1 MHLMGGFTTTVLL
14 LWLLLN
20 QNTPNRINQNIL
32 KRHKLILSISIFLLL
47 VQIFLGGWT
56 STNYAAL
63 SCGQYFPTCLGEL
76 WPDSLDFKN
85 AFFWGPLGIDYEFGV
100 LESETR
106 SAIQML
112 HRIGALVV
120 TLTLAF
126 LIVNFR
132 NYPRLKNNLLLILS
146 LLVLQVVLGIMNVI
160 LSLPML
166 VAVLHNAVAL
176 GLLLSLIGLLHKI
189 VKNPKA

>member
-1 MHLMGGFTTTVLL
+1 MCI
-14 LWLLLN
+14 
-20 QNTPNRINQNIL
+20 RD
-32 KRHKLILSISIFLLL
+32 RASITLLL

-63 SCGQYFPTCLGEL
+63 SCGQYFPSCLGEL
-76 WPDSLDFKN
+76 WPDNMDFKN

-100 LESETR
+100 LESQTR

-120 TLTLAF
+120 TLALAF
-126 LIVNFR
+126 LIINFK
-132 NYPRLKNNLLLILS
+132 NYPRLKNSLLLIIT
-146 LLVLQVVLGIMNVI
+146 LLVTQVVLGILNVVS
-160 LSLPML
+160 SLPML
-166 VAVLHNAVAL
+166 VAVLHNAIAL

>member
-1 MHLMGGFTTTVLL
+1 MGGFTTTVLL

-20 QNTPNRINQNIL
+20 QNTPNRINQHIL
-32 KRHKLILSISIFLLL
+32 KRHKLMLSISIFLLL

-76 WPDSLDFKN
+76 WPDNMDFKN

-100 LESETR
+100 LESQTR

-120 TLTLAF
+120 TLALAF
-126 LIVNFR
+126 LIVNLK
-132 NYPRLKNNLLLILS
+132 NYPRLKNNLLLIIT
-146 LLVLQVVLGIMNVI
+146 LLVTQVVLGILNVVS
-160 LSLPML
+160 SLPML

>member
-1 MHLMGGFTTTVLL
+1 M
-14 LWLLLN
+14 
-20 QNTPNRINQNIL
+20 
-32 KRHKLILSISIFLLL
+32 
-47 VQIFLGGWT
+47 
-56 STNYAAL
+56 
-63 SCGQYFPTCLGEL
+63 
-76 WPDSLDFKN
+76 DFKN

-100 LESETR
+100 LESQTR

-120 TLTLAF
+120 TMALAF
-126 LIVNFR
+126 LIFNFK
-132 NYPRLKNNLLLILS
+132 NYPRLKNNLLLILA
-146 LLVLQVVLGIMNVI
+146 LLVTQVVLGIMNVV

-189 VKNPKA
+189 VNNPKA